1 MAQIEAELSQKR
13 QVLAQTEDKI
23 KRLEED
29 LRTEKDSETDEKKR
43 KYAEF
48 MEKPEG
54 GTAPNNGTYLP
65 EKLNDVIE
73 ILEEAIIMVEGG
85 LGFYRKRRT
94 DINSLLA
101 AAART
106 SLPFHRFTLE
116 EIETL
121 GVLSLMIDVDI
132 QWGMS
137 AGEWDPDGGSS
148 RDNAFRS
155 MIRKAEQAGSQSPP

>member
-13 QVLAQTEDKI
+13 QVLTQTEDEI

-54 GTAPNNGTYLP
+54 GTALNNGTYLP
-65 EKLNDVIE
+65 EKLDNVIHF
-73 ILEEAIIMVEGG
+73 LEKTITSVECD
-85 LGFYRKRRT
+85 LSFYRNRRT
-94 DINSLLA
+94 EINSLLDA
-101 AAART
+101 ATRA

-121 GVLSLMIDVDI
+121 GVLDLMIDVDI

-137 AGEWDPDGGSS
+137 VGEWDPDGGSS
-148 RDNAFRS
+148 CDNAFRS